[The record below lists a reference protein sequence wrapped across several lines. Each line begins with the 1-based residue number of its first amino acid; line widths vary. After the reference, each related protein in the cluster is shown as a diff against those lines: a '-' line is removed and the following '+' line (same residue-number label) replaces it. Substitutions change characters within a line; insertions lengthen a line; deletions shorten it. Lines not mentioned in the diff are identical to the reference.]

1 MTRSFVEVVRAESA
15 AEMFEAVKAAAEGA
29 DIVVKAAAVADYRPK
44 TVAAEK
50 MKKREGALTLEL
62 ERTADILAWLGAH
75 KRPGQ
80 TLCGFA
86 METENLLENAAEKLR
101 RKNLDLIVA
110 NSLRTPGAGFGADTN
125 AVALLTAEEA
135 ETLPLLSKDET
146 ADRILD
152 KIQTLRKDREQNGL

>member
-1 MTRSFVEVVRAESA
+1 
-15 AEMFEAVKAAAEGA
+15 
-29 DIVVKAAAVADYRPK
+29 
-44 TVAAEK
+44 